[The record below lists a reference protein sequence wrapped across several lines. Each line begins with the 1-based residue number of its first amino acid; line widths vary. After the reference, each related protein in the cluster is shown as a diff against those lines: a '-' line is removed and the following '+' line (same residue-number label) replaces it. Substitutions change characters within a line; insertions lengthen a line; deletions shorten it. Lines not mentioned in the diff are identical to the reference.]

1 MGSIGG
7 CRRICLVS
15 NGAPLSLV
23 AVGVLI
29 FDRWTKFFHASV
41 KCQDLS
47 KTPKTNGDG
56 GYGGKVEK
64 YRTKS
69 IKLFLVGVKEK
80 LPTENAKK
88 GRKGA
93 KKWAKYVPEPMAWK
107 INGKNSGNNL
117 EIRKRELP
125 LSVENK
131 WK

>member
-1 MGSIGG
+1 
-7 CRRICLVS
+7 V
-15 NGAPLSLV
+15 
-23 AVGVLI
+23 
-29 FDRWTKFFHASV
+29 
-41 KCQDLS
+41 
-47 KTPKTNGDG
+47 

-93 KKWAKYVPEPMAWK
+93 KKWVKYVPEPMAWK

-125 LSVENK
+125 LSVETGRQHTKRIIKN
-131 WK
+131 